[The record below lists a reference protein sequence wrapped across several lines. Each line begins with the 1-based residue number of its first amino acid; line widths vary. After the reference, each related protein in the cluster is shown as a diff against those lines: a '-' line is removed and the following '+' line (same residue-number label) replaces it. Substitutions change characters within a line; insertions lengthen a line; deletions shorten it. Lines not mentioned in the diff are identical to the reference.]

1 LDLRYSDADEKFRQE
16 LRAWLAE
23 QVPAHGPPPPTHD
36 WPARRAYDT
45 GWQRKLFDAGYAGIN
60 WPKAYG
66 GREASPTE
74 QLVYYEE
81 YARARAPY
89 VGVNFVGL
97 LHGGPTLIAEGT
109 EHQKEA
115 HLPRILRGEEVWC
128 QGFSE
133 PSAGSDLA
141 SLRTAAVRDGDHYVV
156 NGHKIW
162 CSFAHAADFCEMLV
176 RTNPAAPKHKGITW
190 LVMPMDLPG
199 IEIRPL
205 PTIAGESDFSE
216 VFLDGVRIPVE
227 NVVGEENDGWR
238 VTNVTLRFERGT
250 AFAQDIIELQQ
261 FVAELVQVAKRVTRN
276 DASAWD
282 DREVRGELGR
292 LMAELDALWAMVK
305 LSVCEIARTGIPG
318 LGGSAV
324 KLAYSEL
331 NQRASEFGVRL
342 LGRAGL
348 AREDV
353 AGFPSSLVLRRMLQ
367 SISLTIAA
375 GTSQIQRN
383 IISERILGMP
393 REPR

>member
-1 LDLRYSDADEKFRQE
+1 MDLRYSDADEKFRQE

-23 QVPAHGPPPPTHD
+23 QVPAHGPPPSSQD

-45 GWQRKLFDAGYAGIN
+45 GWQRKLFEAGYAGIN
-60 WPKAYG
+60 WPRAYG

-109 EHQKEA
+109 EQQKEA
-115 HLPRILRGEEVWC
+115 HLPRILCGEEVWC

-133 PSAGSDLA
+133 PGAGSDLA

-156 NGHKIW
+156 KGHKIW
-162 CSFAHAADFCEMLV
+162 CSFAQAADFCELLV

-190 LVMPMDLPG
+190 IIMPMDLPG

-216 VFLDGVRIPVE
+216 VFLDDVRIPAE
-227 NVVGEENDGWR
+227 NVVGQENDGWR

-261 FVAELVQVAKRVTRN
+261 FVAQLVDVAKRVHR
-276 DASAWD
+276 DGAPAWE
-282 DREVRGELGR
+282 DREIRRELAR
-292 LMAELDALWAMVK
+292 LTAELDSLWAMVK
-305 LSVCEIARTGIPG
+305 LQVSEIAKTGIPG

-324 KLAYSEL
+324 KLAYTEL
-331 NQRASEFGVRL
+331 NQRAGELGLRL
-342 LGRAGL
+342 LGRASL
-348 AREDV
+348 SRDDV
-353 AGFPSSLVLRRMLQ
+353 AGLPSALVLRRMLQ